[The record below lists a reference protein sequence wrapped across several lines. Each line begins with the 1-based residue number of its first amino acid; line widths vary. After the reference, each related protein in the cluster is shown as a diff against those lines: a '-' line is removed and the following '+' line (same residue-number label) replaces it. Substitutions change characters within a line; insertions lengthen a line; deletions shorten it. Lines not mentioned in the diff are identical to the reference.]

1 MPKTNYEVMKPHIN
15 KWVANNKDTEKFKEM
30 KRQNAANYYAKNK
43 DAICEKRKK
52 ERLDKQIFKIQCEI
66 FRNILLN

>member
-1 MPKTNYEVMKPHIN
+1 MPKTNYEVMKPHIY
-15 KWVANNKDTEKFKEM
+15 KWVENNKETEKFKEM

-52 ERLDKQIFKIQCEI
+52 ERIDKQIFKIQCEI

>member
-1 MPKTNYEVMKPHIN
+1 
-15 KWVANNKDTEKFKEM
+15 M

-52 ERLDKQIFKIQCEI
+52 ERIDKQIFKIQCEI

>member
-1 MPKTNYEVMKPHIN
+1 MTKSNYEVMKPHIY
-15 KWVANNKDTEKFKEM
+15 KWVANNKDKIKEM
-30 KRQNAANYYAKNK
+30 KRINASNYYAKHK

-52 ERLDKQIFKIQCEI
+52 ERIEQRIFKIQCEI

>member
-1 MPKTNYEVMKPHIN
+1 MTKCNYEVMKPHIY
-15 KWVANNKDTEKFKEM
+15 KWVANNKEKLKET
-30 KRQNAANYYAKNK
+30 KRQNASNYYAKNK

-52 ERLDKQIFKIQCEI
+52 ERSQIRIFKIQCEI